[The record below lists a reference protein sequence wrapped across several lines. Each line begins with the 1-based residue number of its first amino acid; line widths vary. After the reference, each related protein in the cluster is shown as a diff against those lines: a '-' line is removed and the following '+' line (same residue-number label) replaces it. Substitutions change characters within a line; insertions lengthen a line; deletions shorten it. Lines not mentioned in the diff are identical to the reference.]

1 MFDLGRL
8 DTASLEIILQDVDTA
23 AGAADTHP
31 NSSPSHNAA
40 GETRHSLGK
49 APSNEYT
56 PEQQN
61 NFQSSSRAQIV
72 SLATAGWPDYATA
85 RANASQKDNHSQSES
100 HSAPDEQGVPM
111 SSSSADSSDCASLDG
126 MDHSTYTSGS
136 DPVTDQGDILN
147 SLNSLGEEYEV
158 NGDRSQQPQEED
170 QSSPEAPLFPDT
182 MDTDSLYDGLQ
193 LFDNQSEGFRS
204 PHQTSSQIQDQQHPA
219 PGFEHP
225 ELDSFRQELLQDV
238 YAKADRAG
246 NADDMD
252 SLQSEDEGS
261 QQDDEE
267 EEEEADDAASGVR
280 GYNECFKNAPHV
292 TVDFYRGIM
301 GAVEGLFYFPNHPK
315 WAEFLLRLLGN
326 GWTIK
331 EIAAVMLFARGI
343 PPTGRNFERAKD
355 VLRKQST
362 VGINKQLFPH
372 VNKWTPTRNPGDVVP
387 VVNYSVG
394 HMMPPARHI
403 NSLHNIPL
411 WDFGQGVLHAPAFQD
426 KHWFSQAV
434 ELAVAHNNHMWT
446 TLDIPQL
453 AFQHGFTVPAESLL
467 QGWDGE
473 GRRGSSQLSRRQ
485 VTTSR
490 LASLQNQALWARSS
504 P

>member
-1 MFDLGRL
+1 MFDPSKL
-8 DTASLEIILQDVDTA
+8 DVASLKIILRDVDTT

-31 NSSPSHNAA
+31 NSNLSHNAA
-40 GETRHSLGK
+40 DETRHALGK
-49 APSNEYT
+49 APSSEYT

-61 NFQSSSRAQIV
+61 NFQSSSRAQVI
-72 SLATAGWPDYATA
+72 SLAMAGWPDYATA
-85 RANASQKDNHSQSES
+85 RANASQRDNNTQIQGHSES
-100 HSAPDEQGVPM
+100 AALATEQGEQM
-111 SSSSADSSDCASLDG
+111 SSSSANCSDCASLDA
-126 MDHSTYTSGS
+126 MDHGTYTSGS
-136 DPVTDQGDILN
+136 DPVTEQGDILD
-147 SLNSLGEEYEV
+147 SLNSLGEEFE
-158 NGDRSQQPQEED
+158 S
-170 QSSPEAPLFPDT
+170 SSPQAALFPDT
-182 MDTDSLYDGLQ
+182 LDTDSLYDGFQ
-193 LFDNQSEGFRS
+193 LFDYQSEGFRS

-219 PGFEHP
+219 PSFEHP

-238 YAKADRAG
+238 YKKADRAG

-261 QQDDEE
+261 QQGE

-372 VNKWTPTRNPGDVVP
+372 VNKWTPTRSPGDVVP

-394 HMMPPARHI
+394 HMMPPARHV
-403 NSLHNIPL
+403 NNLHVIPL
-411 WDFGQGVLHAPAFQD
+411 WEFGQGVLHAPAFQD

-434 ELAVAHNNHMWT
+434 DLAVAHNNHTWT

-453 AFQHGFTVPAESLL
+453 AFHYGFTVPAESLL

-473 GRRGSSQLSRRQ
+473 GRRRM
-485 VTTSR
+485 
-490 LASLQNQALWARSS
+490 LATIAAAGYSI
-504 P
+504 

>member
-1 MFDLGRL
+1 MFDPSKL
-8 DTASLEIILQDVDTA
+8 DVASLQIILRDVDTTA
-23 AGAADTHP
+23 WAADTHSD
-31 NSSPSHNAA
+31 SSPSHNAA
-40 GETRHSLGK
+40 GETRHSRGK

-56 PEQQN
+56 SEQQN
-61 NFQSSSRAQIV
+61 NFQSSSRAQVV
-72 SLATAGWPDYATA
+72 SLATAGWPDYATS
-85 RANASQKDNHSQSES
+85 RANASRENNNQQNQGHSES
-100 HSAPDEQGVPM
+100 DAHATEPSEQM
-111 SSSSADSSDCASLDG
+111 LSSFADSSDRTSQNTMNYG
-126 MDHSTYTSGS
+126 MYTSGTG
-136 DPVTDQGDILN
+136 PVSEQH
-147 SLNSLGEEYEV
+147 SLNILGERSEV
-158 NGDRSQQPQEED
+158 EDDHSQQPQKD
-170 QSSPEAPLFPDT
+170 QFISPQAPLFPDT
-182 MDTDSLYDGLQ
+182 LDTDSLYDGFQ
-193 LFDNQSEGFRS
+193 LFDNPSEGFSS
-204 PHQTSSQIQDQQHPA
+204 PHQTLNQIQDQQHPA
-219 PGFEHP
+219 SQPGYEYP
-225 ELDSFRQELLQDV
+225 ELDEFHQELLQDV

-261 QQDDEE
+261 QQDEE
-267 EEEEADDAASGVR
+267 EGEEADDAALGVR

-343 PPTGRNFERAKD
+343 PPTGGNFERAKD

-387 VVNYSVG
+387 VVNYNVG

-403 NSLHNIPL
+403 NSLHAIPL

-426 KHWFSQAV
+426 KHFFSQAV
-434 ELAVAHNNHMWT
+434 ELAVAHNNHTWT
-446 TLDIPQL
+446 TLDISQL
-453 AFQHGFTVPAESLL
+453 AFHYGFTVPAESLL
-467 QGWDGE
+467 QRL
-473 GRRGSSQLSRRQ
+473 GRGR
-485 VTTSR
+485 
-490 LASLQNQALWARSS
+490 

>member
-1 MFDLGRL
+1 MFDASNL
-8 DTASLEIILQDVDTA
+8 DIASLKIILRGVDTTA
-23 AGAADTHP
+23 VAADTHP
-31 NSSPSHNAA
+31 NSSSSHNAA
-40 GETRHSLGK
+40 DETRHSLGK

-61 NFQSSSRAQIV
+61 NFQSSSRAQVV

-85 RANASQKDNHSQSES
+85 RANASQRDNNTQIQGHSES
-100 HSAPDEQGVPM
+100 AALATEQGEQM
-111 SSSSADSSDCASLDG
+111 SSSFAYSSDRASLDI
-126 MDHSTYTSGS
+126 MDYDMHKAGSG
-136 DPVTDQGDILN
+136 THILD
-147 SLNSLGEEYEV
+147 SVNSLGQESEGED
-158 NGDRSQQPQEED
+158 GHLQQLQEED
-170 QSSPEAPLFPDT
+170 QPSSPQAPLFPYT
-182 MDTDSLYDGLQ
+182 LDTDSLYDGFQ
-193 LFDNQSEGFRS
+193 LFDNPSEGFSS
-204 PHQTSSQIQDQQHPA
+204 PHQTLNQIQDQQHPA
-219 PGFEHP
+219 SPPGYQHP
-225 ELDSFRQELLQDV
+225 ELDEFRQELLQDV

-252 SLQSEDEGS
+252 SLQSEDEAS
-261 QQDDEE
+261 QQDEE
-267 EEEEADDAASGVR
+267 EGEEEADDAASGVR

-301 GAVEGLFYFPNHPK
+301 GAVEGLFYFPSHPK

-355 VLRKQST
+355 VLRGQST

-387 VVNYSVG
+387 VVNYNVG

-403 NSLHNIPL
+403 NSLHVIPL

-426 KHWFSQAV
+426 KHFFSQAV
-434 ELAVAHNNHMWT
+434 ELAVAHNNHTWT

-453 AFQHGFTVPAESLL
+453 AFHYGFTVPAESLL

-473 GRRGSSQLSRRQ
+473 GRRRI
-485 VTTSR
+485 
-490 LASLQNQALWARSS
+490 LATIAAASYSI
-504 P
+504 

>member
-1 MFDLGRL
+1 MFDPSKL
-8 DTASLEIILQDVDTA
+8 DVASLKIILQDVDTT

-31 NSSPSHNAA
+31 APSLSHNAPY
-40 GETRHSLGK
+40 ETRHSQGK

-61 NFQSSSRAQIV
+61 NFQSSSRAQVV

-85 RANASQKDNHSQSES
+85 RANASQRYNNTQIQGHSES
-100 HSAPDEQGVPM
+100 AALATEPSEHM
-111 SSSSADSSDCASLDG
+111 SSSSADSSDCASLEAT
-126 MDHSTYTSGS
+126 DHGTYTSGS
-136 DPVTDQGDILN
+136 DPVTNQEDILD
-147 SLNSLGEEYEV
+147 SLNSLGEESEV
-158 NGDRSQQPQEED
+158 EGDRSQQPQEED

-246 NADDMD
+246 NADDVD

-261 QQDDEE
+261 QQDDDDDD

-343 PPTGRNFERAKD
+343 PPTGRNFKRAKEA
-355 VLRKQST
+355 LRKQST

-403 NSLHNIPL
+403 NSLHTIPL

-426 KHWFSQAV
+426 KHFFSQAV
-434 ELAVAHNNHMWT
+434 ELAVAHNNHTWT

-453 AFQHGFTVPAESLL
+453 AFHYGFTVPAESLL

-473 GRRGSSQLSRRQ
+473 GRRRI
-485 VTTSR
+485 
-490 LASLQNQALWARSS
+490 LATVAAAGYSI
-504 P
+504 